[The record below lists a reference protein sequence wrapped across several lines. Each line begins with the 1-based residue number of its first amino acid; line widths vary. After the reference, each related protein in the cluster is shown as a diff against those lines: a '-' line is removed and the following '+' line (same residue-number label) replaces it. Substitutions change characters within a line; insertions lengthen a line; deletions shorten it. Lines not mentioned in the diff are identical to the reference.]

1 MCRRPLPRPYLGQFI
16 ESRLTLN
23 CLRRRLE
30 RIDETDTC
38 AGFLE
43 LEAWQLIQI

>member
-1 MCRRPLPRPYLGQFI
+1 MCRRPLPRPYLRQFI
-16 ESRLTLN
+16 ESRLSYYW
-23 CLRRRLE
+23 LRRRLE

-43 LEAWQLIQI
+43 LKAWQLIQI